1 MSVDKTNEVD
11 VEAADDAA
19 QEGLDNQGRM
29 SIPGDT
35 VKVALDRLVASNAMD
50 EEGRDLVWWFYC
62 YSRDSKW
69 RLRDCADALAVS
81 PTTVHRLF
89 NASYGA
95 GYDGIVAAVARFKK
109 VADERAKRRQIGFI
123 ETTAWG
129 KISRVCNAALYDNMP
144 AFIYGSSQIGKTSCL
159 MEFARRNNHGTT
171 RYIRMPSS
179 PTFQYFLKIVSEACY
194 ISPRQQQ
201 DILRRR
207 IMDSV
212 DSRNLIIVDEVHQ
225 AMCTASEMAARKI
238 VEFMREV
245 YDRTGCGVVLCGTKV
260 FRDEFERG
268 RQAIIYDQ
276 FRRRGMLELVLPDS
290 PSKGDVAKIAK
301 AFGLETPEGDVMELV
316 KAMLQQSGVG
326 KYIKFLQYAN
336 GISVAR
342 KEELTWRHF
351 TDAYAGVKALSAGG
365 AL

>member
-1 MSVDKTNEVD
+1 MSEDTEKYAAEETEARNEGVD
-11 VEAADDAA
+11 
-19 QEGLDNQGRM
+19 GQGRM

-35 VKVALDRLVASNAMD
+35 VKIALDRLVASGEIDA
-50 EEGRDLVWWFYC
+50 EARELAWWFYC

-69 RLRDCADALAVS
+69 RLKDCADAIGS
-81 PTTVHRLF
+81 STTTVHRLF
-89 NASYGA
+89 NGSYGA
-95 GYDGIVAAVARFKK
+95 SYDGIIAAVAKFRKL
-109 VADERAKRRQIGFI
+109 ADERAKRVQIGFI
-123 ETTAWG
+123 ETSTWA
-129 KISRVCNAALYDNMP
+129 KISRICNAALYDNMP
-144 AFIYGSSQIGKTSCL
+144 AFIYGSSQIGKTACL
-159 MEFARRNNHGTT
+159 TEFARRNNHGTT
-171 RYIRMPSS
+171 RYVRMPAAPS
-179 PTFQYFLKIVSEACY
+179 FQYFLRVVAEACY
-194 ISPRQQQ
+194 ISPRQNH
-201 DILRRR
+201 DVLRRR

-301 AFGLETPEGDVMELV
+301 AFGLEAPEGDVMELV